1 MPMSVI
7 HGAWLPERRRFLWWS
22 ESHQAL
28 DPVTLK
34 ALQGPRGGRGGPPW
48 YDHITAPDPVLK
60 ELEGILNT
68 RLQEYQSEQKFQN
81 QLKQDRISF
90 ESVHSILLLPVSD
103 STVHGS
109 FEAGGENP
117 PDRLAPFTIPGL
129 ATAPLT
135 TLKALVAL
143 PQGRPVRGQT
153 PGDDLLLWQM
163 AAQFVRDLLAQGEYL
178 PGLLEGRAAWVPAL
192 DYPEHRR
199 RLDALV
205 AAMPPVCRAGAARG
219 GRLPDAEEL
228 LRDFIGC
235 LLDTAVNSLDNTSL
249 GALGASSAWL
259 TSLFADR
266 QDGRTSVWSA
276 SPEFQEAWNHWT
288 KPARGDSAGV
298 QARTCLRL
306 DPPDAGE
313 LSDKGIVQG
322 HGWRLTYHL
331 QAVQDESLLVPAR
344 DVWETRSRT
353 LRRMD
358 LRFDAPQERLLSDLA
373 RAARLFPPIGR
384 SLQESR
390 PEFVE
395 LNPAEVRALVSDYS
409 SVLRDEGFGLLLP
422 SWDKVQQQ
430 VGGGVKL
437 HLRLKPRTSGPAA
450 TRGVHGATQASA
462 VGLDQLC
469 DFNWEVSLGGLD
481 IPVDEFRR
489 LVRLKIPVVEH
500 RGEWLVFDPDAA
512 AKTLEF
518 LDSPG
523 SSGEASL
530 GTLMRHSLG
539 LEPDGLPLAPGV
551 SGEDVPKPVVAIGE
565 TRAED
570 WLSGVFERL
579 QSGGSAGAAPVSRK
593 FVGTLR
599 HYQQQGLSWL
609 RFLDSFGLGGCLA
622 DDMGLGKTVQ
632 ILALLADDV
641 DRALEG
647 EDVGPTLL
655 ICPTSVMGN
664 WQREARRF
672 VPHLRVRLHHG
683 PQRLEGEAFV
693 RDAKR
698 VHLVIASYGLAD
710 RDREEFSQV
719 KWKRVILDEAQNIK
733 NPSTR
738 QHMAVKLFPA
748 GSRFALTG
756 TPVENRLSELW
767 SIFDFFMP
775 GHLGTGASF
784 GKRFARPIQ
793 QQKDENAAGLL
804 KRLSAPFLLRRLKTD
819 PAVAGDL
826 PEKVENKVF
835 CALTREQATLYQ
847 AVVDQMTMEI
857 AVEQGGKGRSGRVLN
872 TLLRLKQVCNHPALF
887 LGDGSDL
894 GDRSGKLQRLG
905 EMLEE
910 IVEEGQKAL
919 VFTQFKEM
927 GDLLQKYLSK
937 HLETEVPFLH
947 GSVERSER
955 DAMVDRFQQG
965 GAGSPQVLLL
975 SLKAGG
981 TGLNLTAASHVFHYD
996 RWWNPAVEDQATDRA
1011 FRIGQTRNVLVHK
1024 FVCQG
1029 TVEELIDTMI
1039 ANKKDLADRIVGE
1052 GNELFTEMSV
1062 DQLKEAFS
1070 LRDDAVEDDDA

>member
-48 YDHITAPDPVLK
+48 FDRITAPDPVLK
-60 ELEGILNT
+60 ELEGLLNQ
-68 RLQEYQSEQKFQN
+68 RLVEYQSEQKIQN
-81 QLKQDRISF
+81 QLKQERISS
-90 ESVHSILLLPVSD
+90 ESVHAILLLPSRENGVY
-103 STVHGS
+103 GS
-109 FEAGGENP
+109 FDQPGENP
-117 PDRLAPFTIPGL
+117 PDKLSPFTVPGL
-129 ATAPLT
+129 ATPPLV

-178 PGLLEGRAAWVPAL
+178 PGLVEGRAAWVPAL

-205 AAMPPVCRAGAARG
+205 AAMPPSCRAGAARG
-219 GRLPDAEEL
+219 GRLPDAEEI
-228 LRDFIGC
+228 LRDFIGV

-259 TSLFADR
+259 TSLYADR
-266 QDGRTSVWSA
+266 QDGRTSVWMA
-276 SPEFQEAWNHWT
+276 SPDFQESWDHWT
-288 KPARGDSAGV
+288 RPARGDSAGA

-306 DPPDAGE
+306 DPPDTGE
-313 LSDKGIVQG
+313 LSHKGIVQG
-322 HGWRLTYHL
+322 HGWRLSFHL
-331 QAVQDESLLVPAR
+331 QSVQDESLLVPAR

-353 LRRMD
+353 LRKMD
-358 LRFDAPQERLLSDLA
+358 LRFNAPQERLLSDLA
-373 RAARLFPPIGR
+373 RAAKIFPPILR
-384 SLQESR
+384 ALQESR
-390 PEFVE
+390 PEHVD
-395 LNPAEVRALVSDYS
+395 LDAAEVRRLVADIS
-409 SVLRDEGFGLLLP
+409 STLRDEGYGLMLP

-437 HLRLKPRTSGPAA
+437 HLRLKPRGGAPAP
-450 TRGVHGATQASA
+450 RGLGAASSSS

-469 DFNWEVSLGGLD
+469 GFNWEVSLGGQD

-489 LVRLKIPVVEH
+489 LVKLKIPVVEH
-500 RGEWLVFDPDAA
+500 RGQWLVFDPDAA

-523 SSGEASL
+523 SSGEATL

-539 LEPDGLPLAPGV
+539 LEPDGLPLAPGAA
-551 SGEDVPKPVVAIGE
+551 EAEMPKPVVAIGE

-570 WLSGVFERL
+570 WLAGVFERL
-579 QSGGSAGAAPVSRK
+579 QSGGSAGAAAVSKR

-599 HYQQQGLSWL
+599 PYQQQGLSWL
-609 RFLDSFGLGGCLA
+609 RFLDAFGLGGCLA

-632 ILALLADDV
+632 VLALLADDV

-647 EDVGPTLL
+647 EEIAPTLL
-655 ICPTSVMGN
+655 VCPTSVMGN

-683 PQRLEGEAFV
+683 PQRLEGDAFV

-698 VHLVIASYGLAD
+698 MHLVIVSYGLAD
-710 RDREEFSQV
+710 RDREDLSKV
-719 KWKRVILDEAQNIK
+719 NWKRVILDEAQNIK

-738 QHMAVKLFPA
+738 QHRAVKEFPA
-748 GSRFALTG
+748 ASRFALTG
-756 TPVENRLSELW
+756 TPVENHLSELW
-767 SIFDFFMP
+767 SLYDFLMP
-775 GHLGTGASF
+775 GHLGTAPSY
-784 GKRFARPIQ
+784 GKRFVRPIQ
-793 QQKDENAAGLL
+793 QEKDENAATLL
-804 KRLSAPFLLRRLKTD
+804 KRLTAPFLLRRLKTD
-819 PAVAGDL
+819 PTVAGDL

-847 AVVDQMTMEI
+847 AVVDQMSMEI
-857 AVEQGGKGRSGRVLN
+857 ALEEGQGRSGRVLN

-887 LGDGSDL
+887 LGDGSEL
-894 GDRSGKLQRLG
+894 GDRSGKLQRLA

-910 IVEEGQKAL
+910 VLDEGQKAL

-927 GDLLQKYLSK
+927 GDLLQKHLEK
-937 HLETEVPFLH
+937 HLKVDVPFLH
-947 GSVERSER
+947 GGVERQAR
-955 DAMVDRFQQG
+955 DRMVDHFQS
-965 GAGSPQVLLL
+965 GAPDAPKVLLL

-1029 TVEELIDTMI
+1029 TVEELIDAMI
-1039 ANKKDLADRIVGE
+1039 ASKKDLADRIVGE
-1052 GNELFTEMSV
+1052 GSELFTEMSV

-1070 LRDDAVEDDDA
+1070 LREDAVEDDDA

>member
-1 MPMSVI
+1 MSVI

-28 DPVTLK
+28 DPATLK
-34 ALQGPRGGRGGPPW
+34 ALQGPRGGRGGPAW
-48 YDHITAPDPVLK
+48 FDRISAPDPVIK
-60 ELEGILNT
+60 ELESILNH
-68 RLQEYQSEQKFQN
+68 RLQEYQAEQKLLN
-81 QLKQDRISF
+81 QLKQERISF
-90 ESVHSILLLPVSD
+90 ESVHSILLLPTRDGQVY
-103 STVHGS
+103 GS
-109 FEAGGENP
+109 FDQPGENP
-117 PDRLAPFTIPGL
+117 PEKLVPFTIPGL
-129 ATAPLT
+129 ATSPLT

-163 AAQFVRDLLAQGEYL
+163 AAHFVRDLLAQGEYL
-178 PGLLEGRAAWVPAL
+178 PGLLEGRASWVPAL

-205 AAMPPVCRAGAARG
+205 AAMPPSCRAGAARG

-228 LRDFIGC
+228 LRDFIGT
-235 LLDTAVNSLDNTSL
+235 LLDTAVNALDNTSL

-259 TSLFADR
+259 TSLFSDR
-266 QDGRTSVWSA
+266 QDGRTSVWMA
-276 SPEFQEAWNHWT
+276 SPEFQEAWDHWT
-288 KPARGDSAGV
+288 KPARGDSAGA

-306 DPPDAGE
+306 DPPDVGE
-313 LSDKGIVQG
+313 LSHKGIVQG
-322 HGWRLTYHL
+322 HGWRLSYHL
-331 QAVQDESLLVPAR
+331 QALQDESLLVPAR

-373 RAARLFPPIGR
+373 RAARLFAPIGR

-395 LNPAEVRALVSDYS
+395 LSAAEVRQLVSEAS
-409 SVLRDEGFGLLLP
+409 SVLRDEGYGLLLP

-437 HLRLKPRTSGPAA
+437 HLRLKPQS
-450 TRGVHGATQASA
+450 GATGNGKGANGSA
-462 VGLDQLC
+462 PTSSVGLDQLC

-489 LVRLKIPVVEH
+489 LVKLKIPVVEH
-500 RGEWLVFDPDAA
+500 RGEWLVFDPEAA
-512 AKTLEF
+512 ARTLEF

-551 SGEDVPKPVVAIGE
+551 SSEDVPKPVVAIGD

-570 WLSGVFERL
+570 WLAGVFERL
-579 QSGGSAGAAPVSRK
+579 QSGGSAGAAPVSKK

-599 HYQQQGLSWL
+599 PYQQQGLSWL
-609 RFLDSFGLGGCLA
+609 RFLDAFGLGGCLA

-632 ILALLADDV
+632 VLALLADDI
-641 DRALEG
+641 DRALSG

-683 PQRLEGEAFV
+683 SQRLEGDAFV

-698 VHLVIASYGLAD
+698 MHLVIASYGLAD

-719 KWKRVILDEAQNIK
+719 SWKRVILDEAQNIK

-738 QHMAVKLFPA
+738 QHQAVKLFPA
-748 GSRFALTG
+748 ASRFALTG

-767 SIFDFFMP
+767 SIFDFAIP

-793 QQKDENAAGLL
+793 QEKDAEAAALL
-804 KRLSAPFLLRRLKTD
+804 RRLTAPFLLRRLKTD
-819 PAVAGDL
+819 PSVAGDL

-847 AVVDQMTMEI
+847 AVVEQMTQEMALE
-857 AVEQGGKGRSGRVLN
+857 GSGRSGRVLN

-910 IVEEGQKAL
+910 ILEEGQKAL

-927 GDLLQKYLSK
+927 GDLLRKYLEK
-937 HLETEVPFLH
+937 HLKTEVPFLH
-947 GSVERSER
+947 GGVERAAR

-965 GAGSPQVLLL
+965 GTNGPSVLLL

-1052 GNELFTEMSV
+1052 GSELFTEMSV
-1062 DQLKEAFS
+1062 DQLREAFS

>member
-28 DPVTLK
+28 DPVMLK

-48 YDHITAPDPVLK
+48 YECISAPDPVLK
-60 ELEGILNT
+60 ELEAILNQ
-68 RLQEYQSEQKFQN
+68 RLLEYQTEQKISN
-81 QLKQDRISF
+81 QLKQERIAS
-90 ESVHSILLLPVSD
+90 ESVHAILLLPARESGVY
-103 STVHGS
+103 GS
-109 FEAGGENP
+109 FDHSTDNP
-117 PDRLAPFTIPGL
+117 PDRLSPYTVPGL
-129 ATAPLT
+129 ATAPLA

-143 PQGRPVRGQT
+143 PQGHPVRGQT
-153 PGDDLLLWQM
+153 PGDDILLWQM

-178 PGLLEGRAAWVPAL
+178 PGLVEGRAAWVPAL

-205 AAMPPVCRAGAARG
+205 AAMPPACRAGAARS

-228 LRDFIGC
+228 LRDFIGS

-259 TSLFADR
+259 TSLYADR
-266 QDGRTSVWSA
+266 QDGRTSVWMA
-276 SPEFQEAWNHWT
+276 SPDFQESWDHWT
-288 KPARGDSAGV
+288 KPARGDSAGS

-313 LSDKGIVQG
+313 LSHKGIVQG
-322 HGWRLTYHL
+322 HGWRLSYHL

-353 LRRMD
+353 LRKMD

-373 RAARLFPPIGR
+373 RAARIFPPIGR

-390 PEFVE
+390 PEFVD
-395 LNPAEVRALVSDYS
+395 LDAAEVRALVADCSA
-409 SVLRDEGFGLLLP
+409 VLRDEGFGLMLP

-437 HLRLKPRTSGPAA
+437 HLRLKPQGGAPSAKGGVGNTS
-450 TRGVHGATQASA
+450 S

-523 SSGEASL
+523 ASGEASL

-551 SGEDVPKPVVAIGE
+551 AESEVPKPVVAIGE

-570 WLSGVFERL
+570 WLAGVFQRL
-579 QSGGSAGAAPVSRK
+579 QSGGSAGAAAVSGR
-593 FVGTLR
+593 FVGKLR
-599 HYQQQGLSWL
+599 PYQQQGLSWL
-609 RFLDSFGLGGCLA
+609 RFLDAFGLGGCLA

-641 DRALEG
+641 DRAMEG
-647 EDVGPTLL
+647 ESVGPTLL

-683 PQRLEGEAFV
+683 PQRLEGEAFE

-698 VHLVIASYGLAD
+698 MHLVIASYGLAD
-710 RDREEFSQV
+710 RDREELSKV
-719 KWKRVILDEAQNIK
+719 AWRRVILDEAQNIK
-733 NPSTR
+733 NPGTR
-738 QHMAVKLFPA
+738 QHQAVKLFPA
-748 GSRFALTG
+748 ATRFALTG
-756 TPVENRLSELW
+756 TPVENHLSELW
-767 SIFDFFMP
+767 SIYDFVMP
-775 GHLGTGASF
+775 GHLGTATSF
-784 GKRFARPIQ
+784 GKRFVRPIQ
-793 QQKDENAAGLL
+793 QEKDEDAATLL
-804 KRLSAPFLLRRLKTD
+804 KRLTAPFLLRRHKTD
-819 PAVAGDL
+819 PAIAGDL

-835 CALTREQATLYQ
+835 CGLSREQATLYQ
-847 AVVDQMTMEI
+847 AVVDQMTMEM
-857 AVEQGGKGRSGRVLN
+857 AVEEGKGRSGRVLN
-872 TLLRLKQVCNHPALF
+872 TLLRLKQICNHPALF
-887 LGDGSDL
+887 LGDGSEL
-894 GDRSGKLQRLG
+894 GERSGKLQRLA

-910 IVEEGQKAL
+910 ILEEGQKAL

-927 GDLLQKYLSK
+927 GDLLQKYLEK
-937 HLETEVPFLH
+937 HLKVGIPFLH
-947 GSVERSER
+947 GSVERQER
-955 DAMVDRFQQG
+955 DDMVDFFQS
-965 GAGSPQVLLL
+965 GAPDAPKVMLL

-1039 ANKKDLADRIVGE
+1039 MNKKDLADRIVG
-1052 GNELFTEMSV
+1052 GGSELFTEMSV

-1070 LRDDAVEDDDA
+1070 LREDAVEDDDA

>member
-1 MPMSVI
+1 MSVI
-7 HGAWLPERRRFLWWS
+7 HGVWLPERRRFLWWS

-28 DPVTLK
+28 DPITLK

-48 YDHITAPDPVLK
+48 YDHITAPDPILK
-60 ELEGILNT
+60 ELEGALNQ
-68 RLQEYQSEQKFQN
+68 RLADYQSEQKLQN
-81 QLKQDRISF
+81 QLKQERIAF
-90 ESVHSILLLPVSD
+90 ESVHSILLLPVRD
-103 STVHGS
+103 NAVYGS
-109 FEAGGENP
+109 FEPAGEAP

-205 AAMPPVCRAGAARG
+205 AAMPASCRAGAARS
-219 GRLPDAEEL
+219 GRLPDSEEL
-228 LRDFIGC
+228 LRDFIGT

-249 GALGASSAWL
+249 GALGASSPWL

-266 QDGRTSVWSA
+266 QDGRTSVWMA
-276 SPEFQEAWNHWT
+276 SPDFQDQWDHWT
-288 KPARGDSAGV
+288 KPARGDHAGA

-313 LSDKGIVQG
+313 VTDRHIVQG
-322 HGWRLTYHL
+322 HGWRLSYHL

-373 RAARLFPPIGR
+373 RAARIFAPIGR

-390 PEFVE
+390 PEYVE
-395 LNPAEVRALVSDYS
+395 LTAAEVRSLVSQWS
-409 SVLRDEGFGLLLP
+409 PILRDEGFGLLLP

-437 HLRLKPRTSGPAA
+437 HLRLKPQGAGPGAGKGVGGPGPA
-450 TRGVHGATQASA
+450 SS

-500 RGEWLVFDPDAA
+500 RGEWLVFDPEAA

-523 SSGEASL
+523 SSGEATL

-551 SGEDVPKPVVAIGE
+551 SEADVPKPVVAIGE

-570 WLSGVFERL
+570 WLASVFQRL
-579 QSGGSAGAAPVSRK
+579 QSGGSAGAAPVSK
-593 FVGTLR
+593 NNFVGTLR
-599 HYQQQGLSWL
+599 PYQQQGLSWL
-609 RFLDSFGLGGCLA
+609 RFLDAFGLGGCLA
-622 DDMGLGKTVQ
+622 DDMGLGKTIQV
-632 ILALLADDV
+632 LALLADDV
-641 DRALEG
+641 DRALAG
-647 EDVGPTLL
+647 EEVGPTLL

-672 VPHLRVRLHHG
+672 VPRLRVRLHHG
-683 PQRLEGEAFV
+683 PQRLEGDAFV
-693 RDAKR
+693 RDANR
-698 VHLVIASYGLAD
+698 MHMVIASYGLAD
-710 RDREEFSQV
+710 RDREEFSQI
-719 KWKRVILDEAQNIK
+719 KWKRVILDEAQNVK

-738 QHMAVKLFPA
+738 QHQAVKMFPA
-748 GSRFALTG
+748 TARFALTG

-767 SIFDFFMP
+767 SLFDVVMP

-793 QQKDENAAGLL
+793 QEKDEQAATLL
-804 KRLSAPFLLRRLKTD
+804 KRLTAPFLLRRLKTD
-819 PAVAGDL
+819 PTVAGDL

-847 AVVDQMTMEI
+847 AVVDQMTQEMVLE
-857 AVEQGGKGRSGRVLN
+857 EGKGRSGRVLN
-872 TLLRLKQVCNHPALF
+872 TLLRLKQVCNHPTLF
-887 LGDGSDL
+887 LGDGSEL

-927 GDLLQKYLSK
+927 GDLLQKYLQK
-937 HLETEVPFLH
+937 HLGAEVPFLH
-947 GSVERSER
+947 GGVERKAR
-955 DAMVDRFQQG
+955 DEMVDRFQRG
-965 GAGSPQVLLL
+965 GEGSPSVLLL

-1029 TVEELIDTMI
+1029 TVEELIDAMI
-1039 ANKKDLADRIVGE
+1039 ASKKDLADRIVGE
-1052 GNELFTEMSV
+1052 GSELFTEMSV

-1070 LRDDAVEDDDA
+1070 LRDDAVEDDDV